1 MTDTKTTVTRRGE
14 VYTFRLHWQVT
25 QRQLKSARENP
36 SGSINDLMAALT
48 FSAFT
53 LEAYTN
59 FVSSRIFPD
68 TWNQKRERQSS
79 SKKIKD
85 IFEKFELAYDA
96 HDESTRNT
104 IQYLTELRNEL
115 AHGKPYTKI
124 EEFDSI
130 SVRSSRANFNK
141 LQFKIP
147 LYEKLI
153 ELGLEGTLSITE
165 KVRLFANFV
174 NSQLAKRE
182 PGLALPDEDVLSGPL
197 SRAEYEWPELCS

>member
-1 MTDTKTTVTRRGE
+1 
-14 VYTFRLHWQVT
+14 
-25 QRQLKSARENP
+25 
-36 SGSINDLMAALT
+36 MAALT